1 MASAASTA
9 ASLAQQQARK
19 NSQVLSNLQQMHAAN
34 PLMSHFGLGGLQ
46 PGITSGIPPNM
57 SMLTSHQM
65 ASQEMA
71 KAAGRASA
79 TPKQLNSVQQAR
91 PPSSINHQV
100 RAASTA
106 PSVAAAAALHP
117 ALGAIGLQQQ
127 ANAQLGGIP
136 AGFPIAPPLGPSG
149 SITNGTSDAAVQAM
163 LAALSQN
170 PAASS
175 ANAAAL
181 VALISQATGGNNLSA
196 MQHQQQQQQQLVSQ
210 ASSVSHLLH
219 GGNPTQAMNQ
229 AAQHQRPQDQQ
240 ALAAALLQQVQMV
253 RIWQ

>member
-1 MASAASTA
+1 MQPPTSKPAQQQQQPQQLGQQQRTTIQQSPQQQQQQQSSQAFAAQYQQAMFLQSLQQQQAAMAASNALTSTTMASAASTA

-19 NSQVLSNLQQMHAAN
+19 NSQVLANLQQIQASN

-57 SMLTSHQM
+57 SMLTSHQL

-136 AGFPIAPPLGPSG
+136 AGFPIAPQMGPSG
-149 SITNGTSDAAVQAM
+149 SITM
-163 LAALSQN
+163 E
-170 PAASS
+170 
-175 ANAAAL
+175 
-181 VALISQATGGNNLSA
+181 
-196 MQHQQQQQQQLVSQ
+196 
-210 ASSVSHLLH
+210 
-219 GGNPTQAMNQ
+219 
-229 AAQHQRPQDQQ
+229 
-240 ALAAALLQQVQMV
+240 QVMPPFKQC
-253 RIWQ
+253 